1 MVRKK
6 TSIYIDE
13 ELWEK
18 IKQYA
23 SMKGVD
29 VSSLLEEIIRNE
41 ILDDLDEALYQLA
54 GPDDYQ
60 FDFEPVEVR
69 ESISELVREMRD
81 ERADNLSR

>member
-6 TSIYIDE
+6 TSIYIDS

-18 IKQYA
+18 FKKYA
-23 SMKGVD
+23 LMKGMD

-41 ILDDLDEALYQLA
+41 VLDDLDEALSQFS

-60 FDFEPVEVR
+60 FDFEPVEVG
-69 ESISELVREMRD
+69 EPVSELVREMRD
-81 ERADNLSR
+81 ERVDNISR